1 MPAIVMKAYVLVD
14 TDKPLEA
21 HQAVF
26 ATFNRAVF
34 ESNNPITDF
43 AIGLETTIPIDEG
56 YTDGSFVSQIPG
68 AQMLATANTLD
79 KPC

>member
-14 TDKPLEA
+14 TDKPFEA
-21 HQAVF
+21 HQALQ

-34 ESNNPITDF
+34 ESANPITDF
-43 AIGLETTIPIDEG
+43 AIGFEATVPFDEHYNDGAFVANIPDA
-56 YTDGSFVSQIPG
+56 VL
-68 AQMLATANTLD
+68 LATANTLD